1 MGTVLDRDRTA
12 ADFQH
17 TAGVPRG
24 QIARFT
30 SGTSERFRQAVFKV
44 RRLLRAN
51 LLLFGLLLLLGIIAV
66 VSVGLGPV
74 SIPPRQV
81 LTIIGTHLNPYS
93 PVLEGAENT
102 IVWNFRLARVLLVLA
117 VGASLGMAGAAF
129 QGLFRNPLAD
139 PFVIGA
145 SSGAAMGA
153 TLAIFFGWSLSLA
166 GFGPIAL
173 AAFIGA
179 VATVSLVYLIAGQ
192 GNITPAVALLL
203 TGAAL
208 SSFFSAAV
216 SFLMTLSDET
226 LDITFFWLLGG
237 FGGRSWP
244 QLQAALPYMIAGWLL
259 LLLLS
264 RPLDLLGFGEETAQG
279 MGLNVGRVRLLIVAG
294 AALLTAAAVASSG
307 IIGFIGLI
315 APHAARFLFGP
326 IHSRL
331 LPTSALLGAL
341 LLIIADDFARLLIA
355 PVEIPIGVLTALL
368 GAPFFLYLL
377 RNRRHTLM
385 E

>member
-1 MGTVLDRDRTA
+1 M
-12 ADFQH
+12 
-17 TAGVPRG
+17 
-24 QIARFT
+24 
-30 SGTSERFRQAVFKV
+30 
-44 RRLLRAN
+44 
-51 LLLFGLLLLLGIIAV
+51 LLLVLLLLLVTIAV
-66 VSVGLGPV
+66 VSIGLGPV

-81 LTIIGTHLNPYS
+81 LAVIAAHLNPYS
-93 PVLEGAENT
+93 PVLESAENA
-102 IVWNFRLARVLLVLA
+102 IVWNFRLARVLLVVA

-153 TLAIFFGWSLSLA
+153 TLAIYFGWSLTLA

-173 AAFIGA
+173 AAFAGA

-192 GNITPAVALLL
+192 GNITPVVALLL

-237 FGGRSWP
+237 FAGRSWP
-244 QLQAALPYMIAGWLL
+244 QLQAALPYMAAGWLL
-259 LLLLS
+259 LMLLS
-264 RPLDLLGFGEETAQG
+264 RPLDLLGFGEETAQS
-279 MGLNVGRVRLLIVAG
+279 MGLNVPRARLLIVAG

-326 IHSRL
+326 IHNRL

-341 LLIIADDFARLLIA
+341 LLIVADDVARLLLA

-377 RNRRHTLM
+377 RTRRHTLLD
-385 E
+385 